1 MKIDSWRLRGVVG
14 ALSLIIVGGFLGIL
28 THHFVLG
35 DERFVESAMVG
46 AHRASRPHM
55 TESSHEVISDFSAAS
70 EHVAVGAAFREV
82 LQLNDDQAAAIH
94 EILIRHQSVVDE
106 SWESLRSRVHEEVD
120 RAHEEIR
127 ALLSPAQQERF
138 EAWLDRH
145 VRSDPNGDL
154 RYRRAH

>member
-1 MKIDSWRLRGVVG
+1 MKIDIWRLRGVVG
-14 ALSLIIVGGFLGIL
+14 ALSLIVVGGFLGIVA
-28 THHFVLG
+28 HRFVLA
-35 DERFVESAMVG
+35 DERLAEGAVVG
-46 AHRASRPHM
+46 AHGANGV
-55 TESSHEVISDFSAAS
+55 HEVIGEFRAAS

-82 LQLNDDQAAAIH
+82 LQLDDDQAAAIH

-106 SWESLRSRVHEEVD
+106 SWESLRSRVQEEVD

-145 VRSDPNGDL
+145 VRSDPNGDP
-154 RYRRAH
+154 RHRWAH